1 MLKRIIDAF
10 IRYQE
15 RRVAYIQLTHL
26 SDRQLDDFGVSRH
39 QLKEKINGRS

>member
-15 RRVAYIQLTHL
+15 KRVAYIQLTHL
-26 SDRQLDDFGVSRH
+26 SDKQLDDLGVSRH
-39 QLKEKINGRS
+39 QLKEKIYGRS